1 MKINPIAI
9 QSYQQLTRRDTQP
22 ATAEQKQAEQVATD
36 LTINPQSS
44 AASSDVAVKA
54 PAGSYAE
61 YLTDAE
67 RSALDLLFS
76 RFADSGRF
84 GAAYNRDAAEDP
96 APRTLGK
103 LIDLKV

>member
-9 QSYQQLTRRDTQP
+9 QSYQQINRRETQP
-22 ATAEQKQAEQVATD
+22 SIAEQKQAEQVKTD
-36 LTINPQSS
+36 LTITPQSP
-44 AASSDVAVKA
+44 AVASDVAVKA
-54 PAGSYAE
+54 PTGSYAE

-84 GAAYNRDAAEDP
+84 GSAYNRDTADEP
-96 APRTLGK
+96 TPRTLGK